1 MRKPKVKNKYN
12 LTMKKINNLKI
23 GDESKICEPLFW
35 RNNVVSAWCISK
47 DIGTDADKRYGTDN
61 SFWIGIY
68 DEPYYGKRFHVKC
81 YSFGGMCGYNFKK
94 FYDEKEIENEIDL
107 QTQEELLK
115 TVNHL
120 IDEGILVMEDEGR
133 SKTSN

>member
-81 YSFGGMCGYNFKK
+81 YSLVECVVIILRNFMMKK
-94 FYDEKEIENEIDL
+94 K
-107 QTQEELLK
+107 LK
-115 TVNHL
+115 
-120 IDEGILVMEDEGR
+120 M
-133 SKTSN
+133 K

>member
-35 RNNVVSAWCISK
+35 RNNIVGAWCISK

-68 DEPYYGKRFHVKC
+68 DEPYYRRRVHVYCNC
-81 YSFGGMCGYNFKK
+81 YGGMCGYNFKK

-107 QTQEELLK
+107 HTQEKLLD
-115 TVNHL
+115 TINHV

-133 SKTSN
+133 SKTGN

>member
-12 LTMKKINNLKI
+12 LTMKNINNLKV
-23 GDESKICEPLFW
+23 GDELKINEPLFW

-107 QTQEELLK
+107 QTQEELLD
-115 TVNHL
+115 TINHL
-120 IDEGILVMEDEGR
+120 IDEGILVMEDGR
-133 SKTSN
+133 KSKTGN

>member
-1 MRKPKVKNKYN
+1 MVNTIMS
-12 LTMKKINNLKI
+12 TMKKINNLKI

-81 YSFGGMCGYNFKK
+81 YSFGEMCGYNFKK